1 MFKKIYL
8 LLFTAPD
15 YKSYECNYKQDA
27 KYRLQRYARTESPEY
42 QKNQLPYEP
51 SKTYN
56 ERQYE
61 QYQKECE

>member
-1 MFKKIYL
+1 MKGFGILTCK
-8 LLFTAPD
+8 TPD
-15 YKSYECNYKQDA
+15 YKSYKYNYKQDA
-27 KYRLQRYARTESPEY
+27 KYRVQRYTRTDSPEY
-42 QKNQLPYEP
+42 QENQLPYEP